1 MDTLTHIALGACIG
15 ELFTD
20 KQFGKKAMFWGALAQ
35 SIPDVDFVSAL
46 WLDPTATLLAHRGFT
61 HSIFFGI
68 LITFFLAV
76 TAERFHRPHNI
87 SLKKWIFFLGT
98 EIAVHL
104 FIDGFNNY
112 GIGWLEPFSNQRFS
126 FHVLYVA
133 DPLFS
138 IASGITCLLLLLKS
152 SDHTKRIIW
161 AKLGISITVVYLF
174 YASINK
180 LVIEADVKR
189 LARKQHV
196 YFDQFFTTPA
206 PLNSWLHFVVLKKD
220 SMFYVGYHSVFDK
233 KDSLSLTPFIQH
245 HAWLKEI
252 SDHKE
257 VQDLQRFS
265 QGYYTVDKRKDTIVF
280 NDLRF
285 GQEIGWYDPKES
297 FAFHYYLNHPED
309 NHLVVQRGRFA
320 KWNKE
325 TMQTLWLRIKGY

>member
-1 MDTLTHIALGACIG
+1 M
-15 ELFTD
+15 
-20 KQFGKKAMFWGALAQ
+20 
-35 SIPDVDFVSAL
+35 
-46 WLDPTATLLAHRGFT
+46 
-61 HSIFFGI
+61 
-68 LITFFLAV
+68 
-76 TAERFHRPHNI
+76 
-87 SLKKWIFFLGT
+87 
-98 EIAVHL
+98 
-104 FIDGFNNY
+104 
-112 GIGWLEPFSNQRFS
+112 
-126 FHVLYVA
+126 A

-138 IASGITCLLLLLKS
+138 IASGITCLLLLFKS
-152 SDHTKRIIW
+152 PDHTKRIIW

-245 HAWLKEI
+245 NAWLKEI
-252 SDHKE
+252 RDHKE

-285 GQEIGWYDPKES
+285 GQVIGWYDPKES
-297 FAFHYYLNHPED
+297 FAFYYYLNHPED